1 MGRVFLYD
9 KLYCYYYHMFG
20 PLDIFIYEQWC
31 IFATFT
37 SEVTD

>member
-1 MGRVFLYD
+1 
-9 KLYCYYYHMFG
+9 MFG